1 MAALHARGPATGF
14 TLLELAIAMAIVVL
28 LAAVGMPAYADL
40 VARQRLQS
48 VVENLR
54 ADIALARREAGAR
67 AQPVRIGFVPGDSWC
82 YVLTTGPSTDC
93 RPSGAEPGNP
103 PPTNAATGQIR
114 RVRSQDNPGVR
125 LLLAQT
131 MQLDGRTGAQPGGE
145 SFARFGLAD
154 GRQLQVRLGPLGHA
168 SVCAPALPM
177 AGVPPCPETTAAP

>member
-1 MAALHARGPATGF
+1 MPARRAAGF
-14 TLLELAIAMAIVVL
+14 TLLELAIAMAIAVV
-28 LAAVGMPAYADL
+28 LAAVGMPSYADL

-48 VVENLR
+48 AVENLR

-67 AQPVRIGFVPGDSWC
+67 AQTVRIGFVPGDTWC
-82 YVLTTGPSTDC
+82 YVLTTGASTDC
-93 RPSGAEPGNP
+93 RPSGAEPASNP
-103 PPTNAATGQIR
+103 STNPATGQIR

-145 SFARFGLAD
+145 TFARFGLAD

-168 SVCAPALPM
+168 SVCAPGVPM
-177 AGVPPCPETTAAP
+177 AGVPPCPESATSH

>member
-1 MAALHARGPATGF
+1 MAAIRRLPRAGF
-14 TLLELAIAMAIVVL
+14 TLLELVMAMAIAVV
-28 LAAVGMPAYADL
+28 LAAVGLPSYADL

-67 AQPVRIGFVPGDSWC
+67 AQPVRIGFVPGDDWC
-82 YVLTTGPSTDC
+82 YVLTTGASTDC
-93 RPSGAEPGNP
+93 RPSVSA
-103 PPTNAATGQIR
+103 GQLR
-114 RVRSQDNPGVR
+114 RVRSQDSPGVR

-131 MQLDGRTGAQPGGE
+131 MQLDGRNAGQPGGE

-168 SVCAPALPM
+168 SICAPAAPM
-177 AGVPPCPETTAAP
+177 AGVPPCPEAAPAR